1 MYLRIGQLTHI
12 TGKGATETN
21 YDSRP
26 RCRGMSLYSIGCT
39 YPRPIHTVT
48 ESIQTTMNDLM
59 VAVWVLL
66 FVFAV
71 LITDSDD
78 W

>member
-1 MYLRIGQLTHI
+1 
-12 TGKGATETN
+12 
-21 YDSRP
+21 
-26 RCRGMSLYSIGCT
+26 MSLYSIGCT
-39 YPRPIHTVT
+39 YPRPIYTVT